1 MGNTLQVK
9 RGTNLSNAGTPAA
22 GELIYKTDTN
32 QLFVG
37 DGSTAATSLTA
48 IGGSGSGDIEG
59 VTAGTGLSGGGT
71 SGTVTLTLGNHSA
84 DLLTSGTVGTAR
96 LNVPSSGDWFS
107 GGASIVATDGVMEI
121 GRYID
126 FHNSDTTTDDY
137 HIRLDCESTSVLNVQ
152 GGTLEVGGSQVLTAG
167 DTIDI
172 SSQTNLSAGTNIS
185 LSGDTLN
192 VDDAFLINSGNDT
205 TSGTITAAGF
215 TTSGTITVDDIH
227 GNSNSGNRLVLDDDT
242 QSGLEN
248 GVSLTGVNTI
258 YIACDETNNGVG
270 EVRFLKGTDNDLD
283 SGTSAELARF
293 DNSGNLSFREDSS
306 TQTRYI
312 HLPRAGGITFYGDK
326 SQHHGIFS
334 RDDSNSSADDL
345 LISSYGAVYIDLDS
359 NDNNT
364 SNASFEIG
372 KHNTANDPIFM
383 VDGETGHVG
392 INENSLDADLH
403 ITGSPVVVKLERAG
417 QRAFRF
423 GVPDD
428 STKFIMADSDD
439 LKSNIAVEIDNS
451 RNVKITENLEVVGDL
466 DVDGTTNLDA
476 VDIDGVITAADGSAS
491 NPQYSFG
498 ADTNSGMFRVSSD
511 VVGIAAAGNS
521 RFTVKGNGIKAPN
534 GSLGVNT
541 DPNSTDGMIHATNDI
556 VAFSSDKRL
565 KENIRPIENAL
576 DKVSKLSGF
585 VYNWNELANQ
595 KAQYDMDKDYVGV
608 YAQDVE
614 EVQPEAVDLAP
625 FDNDGEDKSISGEN
639 YLTVKYEKLVP
650 LLIEAIKEQ
659 QEEIE
664 LLKANYSQLKY
675 NRR

>member
-625 FDNDGEDKSISGEN
+625 FDNDGEDKSISGDN
-639 YLTVKYEKLVP
+639 YLTVKYDKLVP
-650 LLIEAIKEQ
+650 LLIESIKELKA
-659 QEEIE
+659 EIE
-664 LLKANYSQLKY
+664 ELKK
-675 NRR
+675 